1 MWQDE
6 ELEAA
11 APLKYP
17 SREYVTDHSTTLE
30 RTFNTLPKHTHA
42 RTHTRMHA
50 CIKSLYMPRLN
61 AVAVSFDFPGPSG
74 WDRQADECLL
84 SGCLENKLSL

>member
-11 APLKYP
+11 ALLKYP
-17 SREYVTDHSTTLE
+17 SGEYVTDHSCGGGGGGGGVSATYTQMHFR
-30 RTFNTLPKHTHA
+30 RTAK
-42 RTHTRMHA
+42 THTHA

-61 AVAVSFDFPGPSG
+61 AVAVRFDFPGSSRLG
-74 WDRQADECLL
+74 QAGIWLFGE
-84 SGCLENKLSL
+84 

>member
-30 RTFNTLPKHTHA
+30 HTNTLPKHTHA
-42 RTHTRMHA
+42 CTHARTHACMHQIA
-50 CIKSLYMPRLN
+50 LHATAERC
-61 AVAVSFDFPGPSG
+61 
-74 WDRQADECLL
+74 
-84 SGCLENKLSL
+84 GCQL